1 LHKHNFA
8 IALNGLNGIVLLKA
22 ILKKI
27 QIVREL
33 FLFDI
38 EEGSQVFIPYQL
50 SQDTYPYSMRY
61 YDSIIG
67 YI

>member
-1 LHKHNFA
+1 L
-8 IALNGLNGIVLLKA
+8 LLKA
-22 ILKKI
+22 ILRKI

-50 SQDTYPYSMRY
+50 SQDNYPYSMRY

-67 YI
+67 YIQENMKENKR